1 MHTCIAKK
9 CHRRV
14 LCANISA
21 TIQHSWGAGGGGGG
35 GGRGEGLHGL
45 NAAQWLYLQFMILSD
60 LRATDQGVHSECN
73 HNMMYVNPLVI

>member
-1 MHTCIAKK
+1 MHRKK
-9 CHRRV
+9 MSSPCTVCEHFSNNTALMGSR
-14 LCANISA
+14 
-21 TIQHSWGAGGGGGG
+21 GGGGGG
-35 GGRGEGLHGL
+35 GGVHGL